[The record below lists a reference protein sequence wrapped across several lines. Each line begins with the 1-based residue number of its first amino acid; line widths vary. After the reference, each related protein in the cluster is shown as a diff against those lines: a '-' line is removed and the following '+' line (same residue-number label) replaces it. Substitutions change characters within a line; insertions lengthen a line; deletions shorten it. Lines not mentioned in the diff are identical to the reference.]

1 MPKTL
6 YLLRHAETL
15 FNRQGKTQ
23 GWCDSQLT
31 ERGIEQ
37 ARIAGREIASRGLAF
52 DHAYSSTS
60 ERCCDT
66 LEIATTEAFGA
77 PLSYTRLKDL
87 REFGFGAFEGK
98 DNFLEPGFPRGS
110 FYLPYG
116 GESEEMVERR
126 MVGALTDIMAKEDHQ
141 SVLVVSSGGAMRIFF
156 VANQDAARERPHYFC
171 NCMAYRYEY
180 EDGVFTCAE
189 VIIPDLSGLEAP
201 GLPAQV
207 RKLNADLMRP
217 WDHY

>member
-31 ERGIEQ
+31 DRGIEQ
-37 ARIAGREIASRGLAF
+37 ARIAGQEIAARGLSF
-52 DHAYSSTS
+52 DHAYCSTS
-60 ERCCDT
+60 ERCSDT
-66 LEIATTEAFGA
+66 LEIATAEAFGS
-77 PLSYTRLKDL
+77 PLPYTRLKDL

-98 DNFLEPGFPRGS
+98 DNFLEPGFPRGD

-116 GESEEMVERR
+116 GESETMVERR
-126 MVGALTDIMAKEDHQ
+126 MVRALKAIMEPDDHQ

-156 VANQDAARERPHYFC
+156 VANQETARERPTLFC

-180 EDGVFTCAE
+180 EDGIFTCAE

-201 GLPAQV
+201 GLPPQM
-207 RKLNADLMRP
+207 RKLNSDLMKP